1 MLTKVSGELTMS
13 IIRVIT
19 GKTAIFTAFLHNR
32 TGLHLV
38 VVVDFHFDDEDDA

>member
-1 MLTKVSGELTMS
+1 LTKVSGELTVF
-13 IIRVIT
+13 IFRVIT
-19 GKTAIFTAFLHNR
+19 GKTAIFTAFRQNR